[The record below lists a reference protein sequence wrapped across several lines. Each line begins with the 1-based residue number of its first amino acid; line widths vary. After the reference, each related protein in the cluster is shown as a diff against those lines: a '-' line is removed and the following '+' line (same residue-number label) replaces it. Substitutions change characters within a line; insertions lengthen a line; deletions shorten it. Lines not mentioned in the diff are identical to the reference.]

1 MEERTATATWCP
13 GCGRPA
19 GEVSRCPSCGLPQTG
34 ADADRLRV
42 VVWRLYE
49 LGERQRALLE
59 ETAALRRER
68 GRLLHALGQGA
79 AAPAGTTARR
89 EWRPEMIRGVLLG
102 LGSVLVAIAALIFA
116 VVAWVRL
123 GDLGRAG
130 LLAAAT
136 LVAAAASAATR
147 RRLPATGEALA
158 GLALALLLV
167 DWYALRRGG
176 LGGGWSATAWWA
188 LGSGAGAAVAAVAA
202 VAARWLRLQRVAAPA
217 LAQVSAALTVLVVAE
232 ASWTVGVGLAL
243 VAAASAAV
251 GGWLG
256 GRAGWRGAAVAC
268 AAGAV
273 LLELGALGLALLSP
287 PVTDLA
293 AAAGPA
299 AVLAAVAL
307 APAAALAVPGSPAR
321 RAAPDVLVAV
331 AAGALLAGAGTLL
344 AARWESWSLPAAVA
358 VLGAAAVGLSRPLPR
373 AVRRGSALA
382 AGATLAVGVAGLL
395 EPLLQAV
402 LAPLVWAANP
412 WTARLD
418 AGAATAVERL
428 TGAGGGLAGTGPLV
442 VALLACAGAAGLA
455 AAPWRGP
462 RLVATGAAAAV
473 AAAAATGVAA
483 ALPLAAGW
491 PLWAALLLPAA
502 TALAAVTGAVAA
514 DRVAQTLP
522 PPDRGAGAVPPDRVA
537 QTLPPPEHYA
547 GGLAAR
553 VLAGCAAAL
562 LVLAAGWALAAET
575 GTLAFLGAVAVPA
588 ALATA
593 ASRSGWLRQGCA
605 AVAAVAVVGE
615 CAAAAVG
622 AGGGAAE
629 AGFVVAAAA
638 GAVLVMGTRWRR
650 RAAEGPVLEALGL
663 GMGALGALLAGWEGR
678 WLAAALTAAVPAL
691 LAAGA
696 WPVRRAYLWSGAA
709 VAVAATWAWLAAA
722 GVTAVE
728 AYTLPAAA
736 VALAAGALAR
746 RGEARPGSWL
756 AFGPGLAVA
765 LLPSLVLAVDRD
777 GRARPLLLTAA
788 ALLVLLAGARAGL
801 QAPLVLGAVTLLG
814 LGADAVLPVAAQL
827 PRWITIGL
835 TGLLLLWLGATA
847 ERQLTRLSH
856 AWSTL
861 LRNQ

>member
-1 MEERTATATWCP
+1 VEERTATATWCP

-42 VVWRLYE
+42 VVWRLHE

-68 GRLLHALGQGA
+68 DGLLQALGHGTA
-79 AAPAGTTARR
+79 AVAPAGTAARR
-89 EWRPEMIRGVLLG
+89 ESRPEMIRGVLLG

-202 VAARWLRLQRVAAPA
+202 RWLRLQRVAAPA

-232 ASWTVGVGLAL
+232 ATWTVGVGLAL
-243 VAAASAAV
+243 AAAASAAG

-256 GRAGWRGAAVAC
+256 GRSGWRGAAVAC

-273 LLELGALGLALLSP
+273 LLDLGALALALGSP

-321 RAAPDVLVAV
+321 RGAPDVLAAV

-358 VLGAAAVGLSRPLPR
+358 VLGAAAVGISRPLPR

-428 TGAGGGLAGTGPLV
+428 TVAGGGLAGTGPLV

-462 RLVATGAAAAV
+462 RLVATGPAAAV
-473 AAAAATGVAA
+473 AAAAAAGVAA

-502 TALAAVTGAVAA
+502 TALAAVTGAIAA

-522 PPDRGAGAVPPDRVA
+522 PPDHG
-537 QTLPPPEHYA
+537 A

-593 ASRSGWLRQGCA
+593 ASRSGWLRRGCA

-629 AGFVVAAAA
+629 AGFVVVAAA
-638 GAVLVMGTRWRR
+638 GAVLAVGTRWRR
-650 RAAEGPVLEALGL
+650 RTAEDPVLEALGL
-663 GMGALGALLAGWEGR
+663 GMGALGVLLAGWEGR

-709 VAVAATWAWLAAA
+709 VAVAATWAWLAVAE
-722 GVTAVE
+722 VTAVE

-827 PRWITIGL
+827 PRWITIGF

>member
-202 VAARWLRLQRVAAPA
+202 RWLRLQRVTAPA

-273 LLELGALGLALLSP
+273 LLDLGAVGLALGSP

-514 DRVAQTLP
+514 
-522 PPDRGAGAVPPDRVA
+522 DRVA

>member
-243 VAAASAAV
+243 AAAASAAG

-273 LLELGALGLALLSP
+273 LLDLGAVGLALGSP

-321 RAAPDVLVAV
+321 RGAPDVLVAV

-402 LAPLVWAANP
+402 LAPLVWAA
-412 WTARLD
+412 
-418 AGAATAVERL
+418 
-428 TGAGGGLAGTGPLV
+428 TGPLV

-638 GAVLVMGTRWRR
+638 GAVLVVGTRWRR